1 MSLTYSAASAASVL
15 DCTGQ
20 GCVRLR
26 SARPRHSPAGCLP
39 GTGPACRSM
48 PTSAPCPPPGCKR
61 TGCRG
66 PTSCAAASPAR
77 TSASPGKAPGSR
89 AGVRACGPTWRAW
102 SVSADR
108 TGYWLRT
115 FLAFEAGARTG
126 CFLSWR
132 LRATPAGR
140 SWWVLSMPGR
150 RTGVP
155 GCGWWRKPLL
165 PTPVARDWKHGSLR
179 QQGRRRAC
187 QLNDA
192 VGGRLHPEF
201 AEWMMGFPRGWSECA
216 GHVSRRL
223 ETRPS
228 LQPLR

>member
-1 MSLTYSAASAASVL
+1 MSLTYSAESAASVL

-20 GCVRLR
+20 ACVRLR
-26 SARPRHSPAGCLP
+26 SAKPRHSLAGYSP
-39 GTGPACRSM
+39 GIGPACPST
-48 PTSAPCPPPGCKR
+48 PTSAPCPPPGCAR

-66 PTSCAAASPAR
+66 RTSCAAVSPAR
-77 TSASPGKAPGSR
+77 MSALPGKAQGSR

-126 CFLSWR
+126 CSLSWK

-140 SWWVLSMPGR
+140 SWWVLSMPAH

-165 PTPVARDWKHGSLR
+165 PTPVARDWKHGSPR
-179 QQGRRRAC
+179 QQNRRRAC

-192 VGGRLHPEF
+192 VGGRLHPAF
-201 AEWMMGFPRGWSECA
+201 AEWIMGFPPRWSEC
-216 GHVSRRL
+216 GEHVSKRL
-223 ETRPS
+223 ETPQFPQ
-228 LQPLR
+228 LLR